1 MQLRND
7 TDVTQPAGSSAK
19 QVAYDF
25 VKSEVLAGP
34 QNEGEF
40 LTEEAVA
47 AELGM
52 SRTPVREAFVRLE
65 AERLLELL
73 PHKGALIRPISYR
86 EIVEVMEVR
95 QMIEIFAARRSL
107 ERGAEIAA
115 DLAALLSEQRSLAKR
130 GDAQAFIDCDR
141 RFHTEIVTAAGN
153 GLLVDS
159 YQSLRDRQLRM
170 GVRAI
175 AGDPARIQQVLQEHG
190 EIVSAFEARDPE
202 RARAALETH
211 LRTTLDVLR
220 GSDGGG

>member
-1 MQLRND
+1 M
-7 TDVTQPAGSSAK
+7 TQPAGSSAK

-25 VKSEVLAGP
+25 VKSEVLAGA

-107 ERGAEIAA
+107 ERGAEIAV

-153 GLLVDS
+153 ALLVDS

-175 AGDPARIQQVLQEHG
+175 AGDPARIRQVLQEHA

-211 LRTTLDVLR
+211 LGTTLDVLR
-220 GSDGGG
+220 GSDGRR